1 MTWRLK
7 IGRKVY
13 RVRWRGWR
21 LRLGGAERP
30 VKAGNVIDLQEYR
43 RRIEVAAAVPR
54 PEGAA

>member
-21 LRLGGAERP
+21 LLDGQAERP

-43 RRIEVAAAVPR
+43 RRLAAAAVPR